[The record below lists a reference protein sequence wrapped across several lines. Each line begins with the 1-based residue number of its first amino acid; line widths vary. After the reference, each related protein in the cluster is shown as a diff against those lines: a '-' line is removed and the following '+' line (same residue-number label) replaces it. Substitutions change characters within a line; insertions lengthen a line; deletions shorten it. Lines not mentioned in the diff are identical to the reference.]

1 MTIKKSVLQNIL
13 YLLCMLFTAVS
24 VGMSAVIVGDD
35 HPLVV
40 IEIVYLHVLFIMI
53 VLEETKSHKEDKK
66 HDIANDI

>member
-1 MTIKKSVLQNIL
+1 
-13 YLLCMLFTAVS
+13 MLFTAVS